1 MIIDE
6 KDKKILYYLDEDA
19 FQPFSAIAKKT
30 RLSKQVVAYRIEELK
45 RKGILIKTCAI
56 VNLAKLGYEFF
67 KFYIKYEA
75 ITKEKETEVLRKLD
89 AHPRVGYMCVCDGRF
104 DLFIGVWATDIHDL
118 YSISKEIFNRYKTN
132 FKEIV
137 VSAVEVA
144 FNSKR
149 GYLINL
155 ETKGE
160 EPLFGGKVGKI
171 ELDNTDKSIIR
182 LLTEDARIKYVDI
195 AQKTGITPAAVA
207 YRIKNMKK
215 NGIIEGA
222 RIVLDKSKIGYLT
235 FKVLIK
241 TGPVDEKDVGRFIKY
256 ASEDK
261 NIVDIDLTLGDWDIE
276 LDIEVE
282 NHEKFHQ
289 IMLELRTA
297 FPNVIHSYDSLLV
310 FREHTYDYFPIGKET
325 KGI

>member
-118 YSISKEIFNRYKTN
+118 YSS
-132 FKEIV
+132 
-137 VSAVEVA
+137 
-144 FNSKR
+144 
-149 GYLINL
+149 YLSCI
-155 ETKGE
+155 
-160 EPLFGGKVGKI
+160 
-171 ELDNTDKSIIR
+171 
-182 LLTEDARIKYVDI
+182 
-195 AQKTGITPAAVA
+195 
-207 YRIKNMKK
+207 
-215 NGIIEGA
+215 
-222 RIVLDKSKIGYLT
+222 
-235 FKVLIK
+235 
-241 TGPVDEKDVGRFIKY
+241 
-256 ASEDK
+256 
-261 NIVDIDLTLGDWDIE
+261 
-276 LDIEVE
+276 
-282 NHEKFHQ
+282 
-289 IMLELRTA
+289 
-297 FPNVIHSYDSLLV
+297 SLLEFSPFLHLLLPFSLYV
-310 FREHTYDYFPIGKET
+310 FYNFLYI
-325 KGI
+325 